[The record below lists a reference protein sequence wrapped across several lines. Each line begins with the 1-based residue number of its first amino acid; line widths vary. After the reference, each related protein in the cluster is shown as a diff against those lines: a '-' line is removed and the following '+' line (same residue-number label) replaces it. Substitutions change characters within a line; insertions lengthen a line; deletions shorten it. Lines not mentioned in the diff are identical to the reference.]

1 MSSAAELCIHD
12 MKYKV
17 QRTPEGSGYVS
28 NCTLKFLYP
37 VQAGGKTGYVGI
49 ATHQS
54 GSEK

>member
-1 MSSAAELCIHD
+1 

-37 VQAGGKTGYVGI
+37 VQAGEKTGYVGL